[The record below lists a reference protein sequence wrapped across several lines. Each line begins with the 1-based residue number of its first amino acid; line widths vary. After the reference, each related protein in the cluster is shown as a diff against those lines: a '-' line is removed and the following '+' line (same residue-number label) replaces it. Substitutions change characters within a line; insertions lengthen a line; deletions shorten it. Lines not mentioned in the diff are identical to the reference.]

1 MSEPMSF
8 SLGEVRAALG
18 EVSSCLHTAYRA
30 ARTAQQRI
38 TEAVTLL
45 TELDQSHHGS
55 LLPPELPR
63 ADQELTR
70 GLGLISGGAE
80 AVAAV
85 QARL

>member
-8 SLGEVRAALG
+8 SLGEVRAVLG
-18 EVSSCLHTAYRA
+18 EVSTRLHAAYRA
-30 ARTAQQRI
+30 AWTAQQRI

-45 TELDQSHHGS
+45 TELDRSHHDS

-70 GLGLISGGAE
+70 GLGLISGGAD

-85 QARL
+85 EARL

>member
-1 MSEPMSF
+1 MTEPMSP
-8 SLGEVRAALG
+8 SLGEVRAVLA
-18 EVSSCLHTAYRA
+18 EVSSRLYAAYRSA
-30 ARTAQQRI
+30 GTAQQRI
-38 TEAVTLL
+38 TEAVSLL
-45 TELDQSHHGS
+45 AELDQSHHDS

-70 GLGLISGGAE
+70 GLELISGGAD